1 MCVREIK
8 CVCLCIQGTTML
20 LPTNAGDPSSMVTQ
34 ALTIYKNI
42 VNTNATQS
50 ASVEEKRDGSKD

>member
-1 MCVREIK
+1 MLQSSS
-8 CVCLCIQGTTML
+8 VCLCIQGTTML
-20 LPTNAGDPSSMVTQ
+20 LPTNAGDPSSMVSQ

-50 ASVEEKRDGSKD
+50 PSVEEKIDGSKD